1 MLEPGRR
8 TLATTYVPGR
18 IVSGTFG
25 PTSSTTPKFSC
36 PMIRK
41 SSPGGAAPYSAALIS
56 LSVPSTPTRRTR
68 TRTPRPP
75 GTSSTDGFGMSSRW
89 IESALPGWTAIAFIR
104 LLSRLCRLRYSRS
117 MDAAVLVDESRVVRA
132 LREGDEAVFAT
143 LAREYHSSLL
153 RVAQIYVPSR
163 AVAEEVVQE
172 TWIGVLT
179 GIERF
184 EGRASLKTWIFRI
197 LTNIAKTRAQREG
210 RTLPFSALR
219 PDRVPEAALE
229 PERFRDSE
237 DPSWPGHWSA
247 PPQPWNAPEESLL
260 GGEVRA
266 IVERAIEELPGPQRA
281 VISLRDIEG
290 WPAEEVCNAL
300 DVSET
305 NQRVLLHRARSKVRR
320 ALEEYLSEAQ

>member
-1 MLEPGRR
+1 
-8 TLATTYVPGR
+8 
-18 IVSGTFG
+18 
-25 PTSSTTPKFSC
+25 
-36 PMIRK
+36 
-41 SSPGGAAPYSAALIS
+41 
-56 LSVPSTPTRRTR
+56 
-68 TRTPRPP
+68 
-75 GTSSTDGFGMSSRW
+75 
-89 IESALPGWTAIAFIR
+89 
-104 LLSRLCRLRYSRS
+104 

-184 EGRASLKTWIFRI
+184 EGRSSLKTWIFRI

-219 PDRVPEAALE
+219 PDRVPEAAVE

-247 PPQPWNAPEESLL
+247 PPQPRNAPEESLL

-266 IVERAIEELPGPQRA
+266 VVERAIDELPGPQRA

-320 ALEEYLSEAQ
+320 ALEEYFSEAQ